1 MRVPRGPAAGPV
13 AGPPAGPVAGPP
25 AGSAPVRPATMLL
38 RDLLDV
44 TDAFEKSLGASLS
57 VNPTDLDAMQHLIMS
72 GPLSPTELARRLGRS
87 TAATTTSIDR
97 LVALGHATR
106 EPNPQDRRGVRVV
119 PSPVSSVKAM
129 GRIMPMIMSI
139 DETLDE
145 FDEVEQQVI
154 TRYLARV
161 VDEYRQHTVDPE
173 DEATAGAP
181 GSTASDGP
189 LAQDPT
195 AGAAEA

>member
-1 MRVPRGPAAGPV
+1 
-13 AGPPAGPVAGPP
+13 
-25 AGSAPVRPATMLL
+25 
-38 RDLLDV
+38 
-44 TDAFEKSLGASLS
+44 
-57 VNPTDLDAMQHLIMS
+57 
-72 GPLSPTELARRLGRS
+72 
-87 TAATTTSIDR
+87 
-97 LVALGHATR
+97 
-106 EPNPQDRRGVRVV
+106 
-119 PSPVSSVKAM
+119 M

-173 DEATAGAP
+173 DEDEATAGAP

-195 AGAAEA
+195 VGPAEA